1 MYFNCWATQGL
12 RKSTPAPLL
21 PSQGHL
27 PTAGASV
34 LFCESIPLE
43 IIIVITIIVCACV
56 CTCVVHTCMQG
67 PEDNLGCYFSDS
79 VLNSLG
85 LFVWFGFEVGS
96 HTGLKLTNLA
106 RLPSQ

>member
-1 MYFNCWATQGL
+1 
-12 RKSTPAPLL
+12 
-21 PSQGHL
+21 
-27 PTAGASV
+27 
-34 LFCESIPLE
+34 
-43 IIIVITIIVCACV
+43 
-56 CTCVVHTCMQG
+56 MQG

-106 RLPSQ
+106 RLASQ